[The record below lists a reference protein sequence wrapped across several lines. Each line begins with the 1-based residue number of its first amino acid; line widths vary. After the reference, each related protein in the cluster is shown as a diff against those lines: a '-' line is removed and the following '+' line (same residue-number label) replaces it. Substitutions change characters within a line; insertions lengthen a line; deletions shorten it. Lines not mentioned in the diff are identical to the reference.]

1 MRGRALELITGLLV
15 VQLLLPLPD
24 QVNAMKNR
32 LRKQRSK
39 PQEHQQSSNDYE
51 YDYNYEN
58 YDEYDEKNGECLM
71 NVRKNFTHA
80 MNKKKRITFNLTIYS
95 FY

>member
-1 MRGRALELITGLLV
+1 MRRRALELITGLLV

-39 PQEHQQSSNDYE
+39 PQEHQAQQSSNDYE

-58 YDEYDEKNGECLM
+58 YDEYDEKNGECPM
-71 NVRKNFTHA
+71 NVRQNFTHA
-80 MNKKKRITFNLTIYS
+80 MNKKEE
-95 FY
+95 